1 MSAPHLP
8 LKVFQTAKVLIV
20 DDEETSLRPLE
31 RILEKL
37 SGLHPITTTDS
48 RAALFLFR
56 EHRPDIVLLDL
67 AMPFLDGFQVLEM
80 LRAEVP
86 PDGYLPVIVLT
97 ADDSPETRLRALR
110 AGAKDFLNKP
120 FDANEV
126 WLRICNLLETRFLHL
141 ELQSQNMLLEERV
154 LERTAQLETT
164 LAQLHATQGKIIRQE
179 RFGALGVMA
188 SGIAHEFNNSLTAI
202 LGFGELLL
210 DRPGHVEYLRPM
222 LTAAHDARQTVYR
235 LREFYRGE
243 NATDAQVAV
252 QLNKIVE
259 HSVLLT
265 RPRWSNQALASG
277 IKISVDT
284 ALGEVPLLR
293 GNPAELRE
301 MLINLIF
308 NAVDAMPHGGTITVR
323 TRAQAEAITL
333 EVIDT
338 GIGMDAQTAARC
350 MEPFFTTKGEKGTGL
365 GLAVVYGTVQRN
377 RGGIEVQSAPGEGTT
392 FTLRFPVFAGAN
404 LPDLE
409 TPPLALEQP
418 LRILMVDDQPV
429 ICELLAR
436 LLTTDGHSVDAVGGG
451 GAALAQCRA
460 HQYDV
465 VITDQAMPGMSGEQ
479 LAHVIKELMPEMP
492 VILLTGFDDL
502 PEGPVHDFAGV
513 DLTLNKPVTLTDLRR
528 GILKVMTARS
538 RPATAA

>member
-1 MSAPHLP
+1 MTAPHLP
-8 LKVFQTAKVLIV
+8 LKVFQSAKVLIV
-20 DDEETSLRPLE
+20 DDDETSLRPLE

-37 SGLHPITTTDS
+37 SGLHPITTTDP
-48 RAALFLFR
+48 REVLFLYR
-56 EHRPDIVLLDL
+56 EHHPDIILLDL
-67 AMPFLDGFQVLEM
+67 GMPFLDGFQVLDL
-80 LRAEVP
+80 LRAEIP
-86 PDGYLPVIVLT
+86 ADGYLPVIVLT
-97 ADDSPETRLRALR
+97 ADDSAETRLRALA

-154 LERTAQLETT
+154 LERTAQLEAT
-164 LAQLHATQGKIIRQE
+164 LAQLHATQARIIRQE

-188 SGIAHEFNNSLTAI
+188 SGIAHDFNNSLTAI

-210 DRPGHVEYLRPM
+210 DRPGQIEYLRPI
-222 LTAAHDARQTVYR
+222 LTAAQDARQTVYR

-243 NATDAQVAV
+243 NSADTQVAV

-259 HSVLLT
+259 HAVLLT

-277 IKISVDT
+277 IKISVET
-284 ALGEVPLLR
+284 ALGELPLLR

-301 MLINLIF
+301 LLMNLIF
-308 NAVDAMPHGGTITVR
+308 NAVDAMPHGGTISVR
-323 TRAQAEAITL
+323 TRAQPDTITL
-333 EVIDT
+333 EVTDT
-338 GIGMDAQTAARC
+338 GSGMDAQTAARC
-350 MEPFFTTKGEKGTGL
+350 MEPFFTTKGERGTGL
-365 GLAVVYGTVQRN
+365 GLAVVYGAVQRH

-392 FTLRFPVFAGAN
+392 FTVRFPVFAGGH
-404 LPDLE
+404 LPSLE
-409 TPPLALEQP
+409 TPVPALEQP

-436 LLTTDGHSVDAVGGG
+436 LLSTDGHVVDAVGGG

-460 HQYDV
+460 HHYDV

-479 LAHVIKELMPEMP
+479 LADVIKQLMPDMP

-502 PEGPVHDFAGV
+502 PEGSVHNFAGV
-513 DLTLNKPVTLTDLRR
+513 DLMLNKPVTLTDLRR
-528 GILKVMTARS
+528 GILKVMTMRS
-538 RPATAA
+538 RPAAAA

>member
-1 MSAPHLP
+1 
-8 LKVFQTAKVLIV
+8 
-20 DDEETSLRPLE
+20 
-31 RILEKL
+31 
-37 SGLHPITTTDS
+37 
-48 RAALFLFR
+48 
-56 EHRPDIVLLDL
+56 
-67 AMPFLDGFQVLEM
+67 
-80 LRAEVP
+80 
-86 PDGYLPVIVLT
+86 
-97 ADDSPETRLRALR
+97 
-110 AGAKDFLNKP
+110 LNKP
-120 FDANEV
+120 FDPNEV

-164 LAQLHATQGKIIRQE
+164 LAQLHATQSRIIRQE

-188 SGIAHEFNNSLTAI
+188 SGIAHDFNNSLTAI

-210 DRPGHVEYLRPM
+210 DRPDRMEYLRQI
-222 LTAAHDARQTVYR
+222 LTAAQDARQTVYR

-243 NATDAQVAV
+243 NATDTQVAM

-277 IKISVDT
+277 IKISVET
-284 ALGEVPLLR
+284 ALGELPLLR

-301 MLINLIF
+301 MLMNLVF

-323 TRAQAEAITL
+323 TRALPDTIIL

-338 GIGMDAQTAARC
+338 GIGMDAQTAAHC

-365 GLAVVYGTVQRN
+365 GLAVVYGTVQRH

-392 FTLRFPVFAGAN
+392 FTLRFPVFAGAH
-404 LPDLE
+404 LPKRE
-409 TPPLALEQP
+409 APVPAPEEP

-429 ICELLAR
+429 ICELLSR

-451 GAALAQCRA
+451 GAALARCRA
-460 HQYDV
+460 HEYDL

-479 LAHVIKELMPEMP
+479 LADVIKQLMPRMP

-502 PEGPVHDFAGV
+502 PEGPVHNFAGV
-513 DLTLNKPVTLTDLRR
+513 DLMLNKPVTLTDLRR
-528 GILKVMTARS
+528 GILKVMTMRA
-538 RPATAA
+538 RPAVAA